1 MKFNLIEILF
11 LLSLASFSLQTQAVQ
26 ICGNYCGP
34 NWCNGKVLAEKHC
47 DTSMEPDQYY
57 IKTDSCCQKHDHCC
71 GFGNRS
77 QCNDELIQ
85 CLVPPEAEYN
95 NIICDSIFI
104 EEFFE
109 ALDVLASFF
118 GTGKMCCGTLCN

>member
-47 DTSMEPDQYY
+47 DTSMEPDQFY
-57 IKTDSCCQKHDHCC
+57 IKTDSCCATT
-71 GFGNRS
+71 N
-77 QCNDELIQ
+77 
-85 CLVPPEAEYN
+85 
-95 NIICDSIFI
+95 
-104 EEFFE
+104 
-109 ALDVLASFF
+109 
-118 GTGKMCCGTLCN
+118 